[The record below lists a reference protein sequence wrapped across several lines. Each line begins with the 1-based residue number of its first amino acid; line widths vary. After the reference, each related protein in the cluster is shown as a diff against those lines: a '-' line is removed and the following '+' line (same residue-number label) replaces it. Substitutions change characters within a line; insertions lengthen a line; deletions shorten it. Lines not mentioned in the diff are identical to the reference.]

1 MTGLGFITVPLA
13 YNNYQNAIKRY
24 DDLVEYK
31 EGLQAAMRAY
41 NIGKYDDYLLRHL
54 PDSRPDYMTEEEWL
68 NFKLDHDLLYK
79 EVEEKPN
86 DIPAGL
92 LWAPVLRVGNL
103 VGKMF
108 RCQASVVLTNMGT
121 ETIHIKT
128 LQLQTFIFEM
138 PVKVFSIDVDFTWDP
153 MHPID
158 VGQSEVMQS
167 VSVYQPIKPGE
178 TLEVILPGG
187 VSGLGDKNS
196 ELRDLICKA
205 SGKKLI
211 TSCPK
216 VTITDGIT
224 GDMICWW
231 GEDEKVLANHKT
243 FYTLNKPGVLRYCG
257 ESFYP
262 SDPE

>member
-1 MTGLGFITVPLA
+1 MTGLGLITVPLA

-24 DDLVEYK
+24 NDLVEYK

-68 NFKLDHDLLYK
+68 NFKLDHDLLFK
-79 EVEEKPN
+79 GGIDEQPN
-86 DIPAGL
+86 DIPPSL
-92 LWAPVLRVGNL
+92 MWSTLLRVGNL

-108 RCQASVVLTNMGT
+108 RCQASVFFTNVGKEAIFIDSVQLTNFV
-121 ETIHIKT
+121 
-128 LQLQTFIFEM
+128 LDM
-138 PVKVFSIDVDFTWDP
+138 PVKVFSLDVDYADLSK
-153 MHPID
+153 D
-158 VGQSEVMQS
+158 VQTPEVKQ
-167 VSVYQPIKPGE
+167 VSNSSQRVYAGDTVEIM
-178 TLEVILPGG
+178 LPGG
-187 VSGLGDKNS
+187 ISSFGDKNS

-205 SGKKLI
+205 NGKKLI

-216 VTITDGIT
+216 TSIVDGIKT
-224 GDMICWW
+224 DMICYWHTA
-231 GEDEKVLANHKT
+231 GEPKKR
-243 FYTLNKPGVLRYCG
+243 FYTIGKPGALRYCG